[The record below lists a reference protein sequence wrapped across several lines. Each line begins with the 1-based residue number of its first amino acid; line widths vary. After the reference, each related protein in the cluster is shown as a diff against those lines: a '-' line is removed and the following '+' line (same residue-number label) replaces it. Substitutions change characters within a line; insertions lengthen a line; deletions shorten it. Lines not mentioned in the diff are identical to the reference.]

1 MWQTVIIAQEVGIDP
16 IVFTRQINQESG
28 FNPYVV
34 SWAGAI
40 GIAQIVPRWHP
51 EVDPYDPRASL
62 YYAANLMS
70 SHLEHFG
77 GDYAKALAAYNA
89 GRGYVDDLVRWH
101 GDNWRAFLWDETSRY
116 LNTILG

>member
-1 MWQTVIIAQEVGIDP
+1 VGIDP
-16 IVFTRQINQESG
+16 TVFSRQINQESG
-28 FNPYVV
+28 FNPYIV

-51 EVDPYDPRASL
+51 DIDPYDARASL

-89 GRGYVDDLVRWH
+89 GRGYVDDLVRWY
-101 GDNWRAFLWDETSRY
+101 GDDWRAHLWDETSRY
-116 LNTILG
+116 LNIILD